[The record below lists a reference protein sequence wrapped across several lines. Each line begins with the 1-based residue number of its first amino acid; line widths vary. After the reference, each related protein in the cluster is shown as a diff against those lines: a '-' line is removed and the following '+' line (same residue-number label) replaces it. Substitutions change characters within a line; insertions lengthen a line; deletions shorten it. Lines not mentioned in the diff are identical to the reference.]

1 MRIVFMGT
9 PEFAASI
16 LEAALRLN
24 QEVVGVYTQPDKPQG
39 RRAILT
45 PPPAKVLALEKGLP
59 VFQPRRVKTAAAVEE
74 LRSLRP
80 DLILVAAYGQI
91 LSQTILDI
99 PAFGC
104 VCIHASLL
112 PKYRG
117 AAPIQWAI
125 ANGETVTGVTAMQ
138 METGIDTGDMILKKE
153 VPIAG
158 EDTSGTLHIKL
169 ADAGA
174 RLTEEILEILAKNG
188 SLPREAQREEE
199 ATYAPILTKEDGR
212 IDWTMTAKQIADRI
226 RGFTPWPSCY
236 TYLKGQKLA
245 IWKASAVD
253 CNKQG
258 EPGRV
263 LESPR
268 RTLWVQTGQGVLAV
282 EQLQLQGKKMMPA
295 DAFLLGNRIE
305 GEILHGE

>member
-16 LEAALRLN
+16 LEAALRSG
-24 QEVVGVYTQPDKPQG
+24 QEIAGVYTQPDKPQG
-39 RRAILT
+39 RKAVLT
-45 PPPAKVLALEKGLP
+45 PPPVKVLAMDNGLP
-59 VFQPRRVKTAAAVEE
+59 VFQPRRVKTASAVEE

-80 DLILVAAYGQI
+80 DFILVAAYGQI

-117 AAPIQWAI
+117 AAPIQWSI

-138 METGIDTGDMILKKE
+138 MDVGIDTGDMILKKE
-153 VPIAG
+153 VAIAG
-158 EDTSGTLHIKL
+158 EDTSGTLHDKL
-169 ADAGA
+169 AIAGA
-174 RLTEEILEILAKNG
+174 QLTEEILEILAKGG

-212 IDWTMTAKQIADRI
+212 IDWSMTAKQIADRI
-226 RGFTPWPSCY
+226 RGFSPWPSCY
-236 TYLKGQKLA
+236 TFLRGQKLA

-253 CNKQG
+253 HERIG

-263 LESPR
+263 VESPK
-268 RTLWVQTGQGVLAV
+268 RTLWVQTGRGVLSV
-282 EQLQLQGKKMMPA
+282 EELQLQGKKSMPA
-295 DAFLLGNRIE
+295 GAFLLGNRVE
-305 GEILHGE
+305 GEIFHGE